1 MTRWTSCDY
10 LLKPGRPVRPGT
22 GLRVPELTLPT
33 YPEDLE
39 GSRLSIAIAVARFNT
54 LITERLLAGAIEGLA
69 ALGVNEARTTIAW
82 VPGTFEL
89 PFAAQRFAETGRYDA
104 VICLGCVIKGETDHN
119 EYINH
124 ATALGLEEVGLRT
137 GVPAI
142 FGVVTVNSLEQAL
155 ARAEEGTSNKGYEAA
170 MAAVTM
176 SNLRRNIAE

>member
-1 MTRWTSCDY
+1 M
-10 LLKPGRPVRPGT
+10 VR
-22 GLRVPELTLPT
+22 T
-33 YPEDLE
+33 YTEDLD
-39 GSRLSIAIAVARFNT
+39 GSGLSVAIAVARFNT
-54 LITERLLAGAIEGLA
+54 LITERLLAGACEGLA
-69 ALGVNEARTTIAW
+69 SVGVREDRVTVAW

-89 PFAAQRFAETGRYDA
+89 PFAAQRFAESGRYDA

-124 ATALGLEEVGLRT
+124 ATATGLEDVGRET

-155 ARAEEGTSNKGYEAA
+155 ARAEEGSTNKGYEAA

-176 SNLRRNIAE
+176 AHLRRRLAEG